1 MSTSDIA
8 SLSILLVEPSVT
20 QRRIIK
26 EQIMAMGAVEI
37 HDAGTG
43 DEALDVL
50 RSVQPNLVISAMY
63 LPDML
68 GTDLLARINAES
80 SFDNTAFI
88 LISSETS
95 IKALEPIK
103 QGGAISI
110 LPKPFTIEALSYA
123 LQASVDYFVPTPV
136 DSDTFDTQELEL
148 LVVDDSTM
156 SRKQIKRILTNMGIT
171 NIHEAEDGQQAIE
184 MIKRNFY
191 DLVVT
196 DYNMPNIDGQAL
208 VDFIRN
214 KSNQSS
220 LPVLMIT
227 SEKDQGRLKA
237 VQQAGVSALCDKP
250 FGPQSI
256 RAMIES
262 IYA

>member
-1 MSTSDIA
+1 
-8 SLSILLVEPSVT
+8 
-20 QRRIIK
+20 
-26 EQIMAMGAVEI
+26 
-37 HDAGTG
+37 
-43 DEALDVL
+43 
-50 RSVQPNLVISAMY
+50 
-63 LPDML
+63 
-68 GTDLLARINAES
+68 
-80 SFDNTAFI
+80 
-88 LISSETS
+88 
-95 IKALEPIK
+95 
-103 QGGAISI
+103 
-110 LPKPFTIEALSYA
+110 
-123 LQASVDYFVPTPV
+123 
-136 DSDTFDTQELEL
+136 
-148 LVVDDSTM
+148 
-156 SRKQIKRILTNMGIT
+156 MGIT